1 MIGAFYQRF
10 SLIVLILGIGIAFR
24 VDGMEGYFDHP
35 IGNSLTSLIR
45 VMLWLAD

>member
-10 SLIVLILGIGIAFR
+10 SLIMLILGIGIASR
-24 VDGMEGYFDHP
+24 VDGMEGDLDHP
-35 IGNSLTSLIR
+35 IGDSLTSLIR